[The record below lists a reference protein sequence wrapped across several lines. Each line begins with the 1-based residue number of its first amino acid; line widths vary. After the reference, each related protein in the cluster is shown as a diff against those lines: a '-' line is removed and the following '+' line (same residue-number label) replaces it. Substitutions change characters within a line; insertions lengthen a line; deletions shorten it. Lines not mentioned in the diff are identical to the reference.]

1 MTTLTCPNLA
11 RDLALLPG
19 LADAWRD
26 VAVAAYEGAMPIDR
40 GDAIAQAVECLRAAE
55 APAIIGLHQLTMEA
69 TRAAVLLAAALRGRL
84 LPAARSLP
92 LRVEHAAR
100 IDEVLGADLVIQ
112 VAFVEDRGPIAAAVA
127 AKGLPTIELDC
138 DLKKVLALRAHLR
151 GEAADEA
158 ATASATLIRQAADM
172 ITAAR
177 RVGVMLSA
185 GTDDRVVSQ
194 WHKLASDVQSKV
206 RMSVL
211 QLPADA
217 AANERG
223 AAEVVRWLTGLSI
236 TQAAVDFA
244 GDEPRPCPAG
254 QADVL
259 LDFSQT
265 KAGVCERRI
274 VVGPARDK
282 SAALNFIT
290 PGPAMGLAARV
301 MRCDG
306 VMLWLCDDPSTA
318 PPDPAV
324 ALLDQLRN
332 QLEDPPCPDR

>member
-1 MTTLTCPNLA
+1 MTLSTCPNLA
-11 RDLALLPG
+11 RDLAMVPG
-19 LADAWRD
+19 MADGGRD
-26 VAVAAYEGAMPIDR
+26 TGFAAYEGAMPIDR
-40 GDAIAQAVECLRAAE
+40 GEAVEQAVECLRAAE
-55 APAIIGLHQLTMEA
+55 APGVIGLHQLTMEA
-69 TRAAVLLAAALRGRL
+69 ARAAVLLAAALRGRL
-84 LPAARSLP
+84 LPSAQSLP
-92 LRVEHAAR
+92 LRVEHAGR
-100 IDEVLGADLVIQ
+100 IDEVMGADLVLK
-112 VAFVEDRGPIAAAVA
+112 VAFVEERGAVAAAVT
-127 AKGLPTIELDC
+127 AKGLPAIELDC
-138 DLKKVLALRAHLR
+138 DLETVLALRAHLR
-151 GEAADEA
+151 GEGADEA
-158 ATASATLIRQAADM
+158 ATASATPIRQAADM

-177 RVGVMLSA
+177 RVGVVLSA

-236 TQAAVDFA
+236 TQAGVDFA
-244 GDEPRPCPAG
+244 GDEPRPCPAAP
-254 QADVL
+254 ADVL
-259 LDFSQT
+259 IDFSQAD
-265 KAGVCERRI
+265 AGVGGRRI

-282 SAALNFIT
+282 SAAVNFIT

-324 ALLDQLRN
+324 ALLDELRN
-332 QLEDPPCPDR
+332 QLEDRP